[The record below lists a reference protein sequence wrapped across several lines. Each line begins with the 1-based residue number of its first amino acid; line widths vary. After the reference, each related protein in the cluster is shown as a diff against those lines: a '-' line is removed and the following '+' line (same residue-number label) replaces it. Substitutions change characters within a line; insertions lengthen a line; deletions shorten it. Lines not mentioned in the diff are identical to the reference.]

1 MAAWNI
7 PSACPPLS
15 VTISDCP
22 LGVFEDPFKTSFSGF
37 SMCPCGTI
45 PLILHS
51 RVGCGLCCG
60 RCFVHVS
67 VSVFPPRLLH
77 QEGQFLKGRDHILF
91 SIISPWPNVMPDI
104 ILNTYVLNGRK
115 EGTKEGRERG
125 KEEEGKKEKE
135 GRKGGQR
142 CSGPG
147 SVTFVWVCT
156 PSSLSLPLSLV
167 PYKVEGSLSK
177 ENVLLTPN
185 HHWRNPLHY
194 WALVMRW
201 PCFRI

>member
-1 MAAWNI
+1 MKCYSRAGNEGRGSESRKDWDLWDILYCCRTNGTVAAWNI

-67 VSVFPPRLLH
+67 VSVFPPPLLH
-77 QEGQFLKGRDHILF
+77 QEGQFLEGRDRILF
-91 SIISPWPNVMPDI
+91 SIISP
-104 ILNTYVLNGRK
+104 
-115 EGTKEGRERG
+115 
-125 KEEEGKKEKE
+125 
-135 GRKGGQR
+135 
-142 CSGPG
+142 
-147 SVTFVWVCT
+147 
-156 PSSLSLPLSLV
+156 
-167 PYKVEGSLSK
+167 
-177 ENVLLTPN
+177 
-185 HHWRNPLHY
+185 
-194 WALVMRW
+194 
-201 PCFRI
+201 